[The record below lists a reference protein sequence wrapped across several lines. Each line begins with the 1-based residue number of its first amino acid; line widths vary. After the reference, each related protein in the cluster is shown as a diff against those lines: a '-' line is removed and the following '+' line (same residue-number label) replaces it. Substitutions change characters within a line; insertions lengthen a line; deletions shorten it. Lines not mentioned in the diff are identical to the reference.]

1 LNRLTHT
8 GIDSKTVFL
17 LLAVAAITLAG
28 GLFIVKAST
37 SFAFLMIAVVVIGIV
52 SFISMEIALYLL
64 IISMLL
70 GPQFIVGDASV
81 AAARGR
87 PGITL
92 RVDDFL
98 LLIIGFSWFLKTA
111 IRKELG
117 LFLTTPLNR
126 PIAYYFVVCLISTLF
141 GYMMG
146 RVKGA
151 TGFFFVL
158 KYFEFF
164 IVYFMA
170 VNHLKEKK
178 QIERFLFTMLAV
190 CFIVCVIAI
199 YQIPT
204 TGRVSAPF
212 EGPEGEPNTLGGY
225 LVLMLSI
232 VFGIMLTY
240 GTNKQKALLGFLA
253 LLILLS
259 LAATLSRSSW
269 LALAPMV
276 LTLLYFSDKKMT
288 IILALLITLLI
299 SPFILPKSVTE
310 RVLFTFTQPKE
321 MGQITVGNVRID
333 TSTSARFLSWKNV
346 LEKDFIKQPV
356 LGYGIT
362 GYRFVDAQ
370 FARVLAETGLAG
382 MITFF
387 ILIYSVYMNALHVYR
402 TTTADPFFN
411 GMALG
416 YLAGFIAM
424 LTHAIGT
431 NTFIIVRIMEPF
443 WFLTAM
449 IIMIPTIQQH
459 TQPISQTSHEQ

>member
-1 LNRLTHT
+1 L
-8 GIDSKTVFL
+8 SKPNHIENDYKTIFL
-17 LLAVAAITLAG
+17 LLAVAAITFAG

-37 SFAFLMIAVVVIGIV
+37 GFVLILIAVVVIGV
-52 SFISMEIALYLL
+52 LSFLSMEIALYLL

-70 GPQFIVGDASV
+70 GPQFLVGDASIG
-81 AAARGR
+81 AARGR

-126 PIAYYFVVCLISTLF
+126 PIAYYFVICLISTLL

-151 TGFFFVL
+151 TGFFFVF

-164 IVYFMA
+164 IIYFMA
-170 VNHLKEKK
+170 VNHLKDKK
-178 QIERFLFTMLAV
+178 QIERFLFTLLAV
-190 CFIVCVIAI
+190 CFIVCLIAI
-199 YQIPT
+199 YQIPA
-204 TGRVSAPF
+204 GDRVSAPF

-232 VFGIMLTY
+232 VLGLILSW
-240 GTNKQKALLGFLA
+240 GTARQKAFLGFFA
-253 LLILLS
+253 LLILLP
-259 LAATLSRSSW
+259 LEATLSRSSW
-269 LALAPMV
+269 LALVPMG
-276 LTLLYFSDKKMT
+276 LTLIFFSNKKLSL
-288 IILALLITLLI
+288 IITLILIVLI
-299 SPFILPKSVTE
+299 SPFILPSSVKE

-321 MGQITVGNVRID
+321 TGQVTIGNVRID
-333 TSTSARFLSWKNV
+333 TSTSARIESWKNI
-346 LEKDFIKQPV
+346 LKRDFINHPI

-370 FARVLAETGLAG
+370 YARVLAETGLMG
-382 MITFF
+382 IVTFF
-387 ILIYSVYMNALHVYR
+387 MLLYSIYMNALQTYR
-402 TTTADPFFN
+402 KTSDPLFC
-411 GMALG
+411 GISLG

-424 LTHAIGT
+424 LTHAVGA

-449 IIMIPTIQQH
+449 IITIPTIEKH
-459 TQPISQTSHEQ
+459 TQKISITAHEQ